1 MIMSCKNCL
10 FMYKDC
16 KVYPYLWRVKSK
28 LLRVFR
34 VQWRD
39 YSKTIKFNI
48 FPTTANVRLV
58 QEPQF

>member
-1 MIMSCKNCL
+1 MFMSCKNGL

-16 KVYPYLWRVKSK
+16 KVYPYLWRVKNK

-48 FPTTANVRLV
+48 FPTTANGRLV